1 MDIVLFLCLLFS
13 CMKEKL
19 CILFVARFL
28 LFDDRLRITCGFL
41 KLLQVSSEKVFVKDS
56 GGKTVESQ
64 LLPLSNATLRIR
76 NRYVKAYLGKAPSET
91 IKYWL
96 AFSASVPP
104 LGFSTYTVSIAKPTG

>member
-1 MDIVLFLCLLFS
+1 MDCPFFFLSLVFLYEREIVYP
-13 CMKEKL
+13 
-19 CILFVARFL
+19 FVARFS
-28 LFDDRLRITCGFL
+28 LFDDLLRITCGFL
-41 KLLQVSSEKVFVKDS
+41 KLLQVSSEKVIVKDS
-56 GGKTVESQ
+56 GGRTVESQ

-91 IKYWL
+91 LKYWL